1 MDTFPQDEKAEFER
15 LLLDGK
21 TAFDRGDRK
30 LAHDLWRVAAM
41 IDPFNE
47 QVWMSL
53 LDVLEEPDDRRVC
66 LQNILAI
73 NPMNVH
79 ARRLMRADQNER
91 ERKKRTY
98 REMQARQNTLRK
110 QRWLVLR
117 RGVVMG
123 VLLALSGVVF
133 AIVLIL
139 LTQLS

>member
-1 MDTFPQDEKAEFER
+1 
-15 LLLDGK
+15 
-21 TAFDRGDRK
+21 
-30 LAHDLWRVAAM
+30 M

-53 LDVLEEPDDRRVC
+53 LDVLDEPDDRRVC

-79 ARRLMRADQNER
+79 ARRLIRADQNER
-91 ERKKRTY
+91 ERRKRTY
-98 REMQARQNTLRK
+98 RDMQARQNTLRK

-123 VLLALSGVVF
+123 ILLALSGVVF
-133 AIVLIL
+133 AVVLIL
-139 LTQLS
+139 LTQMQ